1 MCVFVVLENRVCKL
15 HIDHC
20 KFVHPA
26 SRTPCA
32 PIILHGEP
40 RVRPALWAVAR
51 VCVGPMH
58 LVRPACDQANG
69 EQQANSSTP
78 NDTSNDDNNDKD
90 DGGVVFLP
98 LIWLAVPT
106 PFVCTPHPHTLLAHT
121 HSSHTH
127 THVHVFFVFVV

>member
-58 LVRPACDQANG
+58 LVRSACDQANG
-69 EQQANSSTP
+69 E
-78 NDTSNDDNNDKD
+78 
-90 DGGVVFLP
+90 
-98 LIWLAVPT
+98 
-106 PFVCTPHPHTLLAHT
+106 
-121 HSSHTH
+121 
-127 THVHVFFVFVV
+127 